1 MSKIIRGDILSL
13 LICIFLTFTNLFAQ
27 QRNIEDIT
35 VENAAVCYLRAFE
48 LMHYPNTGEVIEKIR
63 RVVKNG
69 WQEDKE
75 LEKILNQNEMCFKE
89 FKKGVLLKKC
99 DFDFGKKYKYLIQ
112 KQPPPFLKIRNLS
125 NLLLLKGRYLE
136 RKGDFDEAI
145 DLYLSLLTFALH
157 ISQDNSILS
166 HLIALRIEKNV
177 YAILKDYLNS
187 QKATK
192 RNALKILNYLEDYK
206 KQHFFIAQVL
216 EKEKEFFISSLQM
229 VVDDINTEQKFNIE
243 ERKKAL
249 EFGDEILKQGHLL
262 ADYYYGL
269 LVKAVKTNN
278 EADWDAVSR
287 EIQSLQ
293 KEVESIGISWGM
305 VGDIVRKKQK
315 ELNKK
320 LAHQIVKVVLFISFP
335 NIEKVKK
342 EVNSYYLTLEEL
354 KELRSLAGMKAR

>member
-1 MSKIIRGDILSL
+1 VF
-13 LICIFLTFTNLFAQ
+13 LIASNANLFAQ
-27 QRNIEDIT
+27 ERNIEDIT
-35 VENAAVCYLRAFE
+35 VENAAVYYLKAFE
-48 LMHYPNTGEVIEKIR
+48 LMHYPNSPGVIKKMRGVI
-63 RVVKNG
+63 KNG

-75 LEKILNQNEMCFKE
+75 LEEILNQNEMCFKE
-89 FKKGVLLKKC
+89 FKKGILLKKC
-99 DFDFGKKYKYLIQ
+99 DFNFGKKEEL
-112 KQPPPFLKIRNLS
+112 PPELEAVYGFKIIHLS
-125 NLLLLKGRYLE
+125 ELLLLKGRYLE
-136 RKGDFDEAI
+136 KKENFDEAI

-157 ISQDNSILS
+157 ISQDNSLLS
-166 HLIALRIEKNV
+166 QLIALRRKKDV
-177 YAILKDYLNS
+177 YAILKDYLDS